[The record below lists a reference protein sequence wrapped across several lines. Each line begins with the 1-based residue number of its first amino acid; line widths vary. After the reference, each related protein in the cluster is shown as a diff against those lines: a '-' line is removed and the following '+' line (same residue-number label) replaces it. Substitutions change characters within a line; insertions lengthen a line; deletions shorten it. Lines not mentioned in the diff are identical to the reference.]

1 VLRMLA
7 QGRGTVEIAE
17 ALGISP
23 MTVRVHVKN
32 LLAKMH
38 AHSKVEAVRAGW
50 RHHLVSVP
58 ISA

>member
-1 VLRMLA
+1 MLA
-7 QGRGTVEIAE
+7 EGRGTTEIAD

-23 MTVRVHVKN
+23 LTVRVHVKN

-50 RHHLVSVP
+50 RHRLVSVP
-58 ISA
+58 VSA